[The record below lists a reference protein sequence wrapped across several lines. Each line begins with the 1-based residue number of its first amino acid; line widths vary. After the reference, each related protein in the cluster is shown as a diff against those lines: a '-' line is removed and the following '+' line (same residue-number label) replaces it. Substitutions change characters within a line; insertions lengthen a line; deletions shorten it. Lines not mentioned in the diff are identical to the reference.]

1 VRLWQIGQT
10 ERFFINIMVIIKYI
24 KVRDNLLVKE
34 EEPQPTMKSKFNEP
48 PLNEREI
55 VGYGYLDVNIY

>member
-1 VRLWQIGQT
+1 
-10 ERFFINIMVIIKYI
+10 
-24 KVRDNLLVKE
+24 LVKEE

-55 VGYGYLDVNIY
+55 IGYGYLDVNIY